1 MTNIKFM
8 SVLVLSSLTL
18 AGAGLNVSMNAAF
31 AQDQMRKMENG
42 PSTYKITSL
51 DQLVLSKI
59 HHADMAEIKSAK
71 LALQRSQSPE
81 VKSVAHQ
88 IIKDHTDADV
98 QVMEVAKA
106 DNIRLLVPLV
116 PQNDADKKAMAEHK
130 SQMAALQKLHGGAF
144 DTDYQKLMI
153 AAHQRDI
160 AELTDAQPKLQ
171 NENTRNL
178 VAKLIPQF
186 EHHEQILAQI
196 DLTKDTKTA
205 NND

>member
-1 MTNIKFM
+1 MTNVKFM
-8 SVLVLSSLTL
+8 SVLVLGSMTL
-18 AGAGLNVSMNAAF
+18 APAF

-59 HHADMAEIKSAK
+59 HHADTVEIKAAK

-106 DNIRLLVPLV
+106 DSIRLLVPLL
-116 PQNDADKKAMAEHK
+116 PQNGADKKAMAEHK
-130 SQMAALQKLHGGAF
+130 SQMAALQKLHGAAF
-144 DTDYQKLMI
+144 DADYQKLMI
-153 AAHQRDI
+153 SAHQRDL

-171 NENTRNL
+171 NENTRSL

-205 NND
+205 KND